1 MKLNHL
7 TEIHEFLQNNPTFL
21 DVVSGLRKN
30 KPQKIISNY
39 SAYAYII
46 STLRETLG
54 VPTVVITSNP
64 EESLQILDGIN
75 FWSNSTSNLHFSERN
90 EIFLEKYKPDNK
102 NSINRMRC
110 LEGLFTGMFQKK
122 PPIICTS
129 VQAIGTKTLEK
140 KYFEKLLIS
149 LEKGSK
155 INQKE
160 FINNLIKSGYKN
172 TSIVESVGEFA
183 QRGDIVDVFCLSE
196 KDPIRIDFFYDE
208 IETLKL
214 FETSTQKSYKNL
226 EKITI
231 SPIKETYVFDSL
243 EEVKNYNKK
252 YIDNLDKDNKT
263 KLNNEIESIQ
273 NGSSEELINFYSGF
287 FDRGTIFEYIHED
300 TLVVKLDDY
309 NIDFELKEIEVKRK
323 ENYSEKI
330 NKKIISDNFP
340 TPYVSKS
347 IINDFF
353 KKNNFSVNLNQRK
366 SQNDTTNKIEFSI
379 PKILDFSKDNV
390 YRYIDTKNKNEK
402 IIISTDYPSRVKE
415 ILRSENIKIFE
426 NINSFSN
433 DKINIISKNAGTGFR
448 LNDNNNSL
456 LLLTDKE
463 IFGRNKKRT
472 YKSYSNNIPSN
483 ISSEPF
489 KLGDNVVHI
498 DHGVGKFIG
507 TTQMGSSDKE
517 FIVINYKNDDKLYVP
532 SDQIDRIQVYKSFQ
546 KEDPKLDTL
555 GSNKWIKTKNK
566 VKKSIEILAGELLQI
581 YATREKIKGKSFSKT
596 TEWYQVLEESFEF
609 EETIDQ
615 VKSINEITKDLKSKT
630 PMDRLLCGDVGFG
643 KTEVALR
650 SAFRVV
656 ENGFQVAIL
665 VPTTVL
671 ALQHYKTFKERL
683 DPFPI
688 EIAYMSRFV
697 SNKKNNQI
705 LSKLNEGKIDI
716 VIGTHKL
723 LNEKIKFDKLG
734 LLIID
739 EEHKFGVEQKEKIK
753 KREIDV
759 DILSL
764 SATPIP
770 RTLSLALNGVR
781 DLSVINT
788 PPENRIPV
796 NNYLSVFS
804 EDLLREGILR
814 EIERQGQVFFVNNEV
829 FNIEIISNQIKKI
842 VPEAKIAIAH
852 GQMEKKELEEVI
864 TNFMENKF
872 NVLVCTTIIE
882 SGIDMPNVNT
892 LFINNSQKFGLSQLY
907 QMRGR
912 IGRSE
917 KSSYAYFLLPKSSRI
932 NEVSEER
939 LNALINSSE
948 FQSGYDIALR
958 DLEIRGAGNIL
969 GKEQSGN
976 ISSIGLELYN
986 SLLESAVDSMKN
998 GKEEILDFFLINT
1011 VDIDIDSRIPEDY
1024 IDDIKIRLNLYMRLS
1039 KIREINQIYEI
1050 KEEIIDRFG
1059 EPPEELERLLIL
1071 TQIKILCH
1079 ESNSILSIAG
1089 NSDILNIKFKDSLLD
1104 IKFYLEKNLIEN
1116 IEIKS
1121 KTMSFIPENS
1131 ENILSELVILINK
1144 IIKIQDEIKTK
1155 FEEISSNINNN

>member
-54 VPTVVITSNP
+54 VPIVVITSNP

-1079 ESNSILSIAG
+1079 ESNNILSIAG

>member
-1 MKLNHL
+1 M
-7 TEIHEFLQNNPTFL
+7 
-21 DVVSGLRKN
+21 
-30 KPQKIISNY
+30 
-39 SAYAYII
+39 
-46 STLRETLG
+46 
-54 VPTVVITSNP
+54 
-64 EESLQILDGIN
+64 
-75 FWSNSTSNLHFSERN
+75 
-90 EIFLEKYKPDNK
+90 
-102 NSINRMRC
+102 
-110 LEGLFTGMFQKK
+110 
-122 PPIICTS
+122 
-129 VQAIGTKTLEK
+129 
-140 KYFEKLLIS
+140 
-149 LEKGSK
+149 
-155 INQKE
+155 
-160 FINNLIKSGYKN
+160 
-172 TSIVESVGEFA
+172 
-183 QRGDIVDVFCLSE
+183 
-196 KDPIRIDFFYDE
+196 
-208 IETLKL
+208 
-214 FETSTQKSYKNL
+214 
-226 EKITI
+226 
-231 SPIKETYVFDSL
+231 
-243 EEVKNYNKK
+243 
-252 YIDNLDKDNKT
+252 
-263 KLNNEIESIQ
+263 
-273 NGSSEELINFYSGF
+273 
-287 FDRGTIFEYIHED
+287 
-300 TLVVKLDDY
+300 
-309 NIDFELKEIEVKRK
+309 
-323 ENYSEKI
+323 
-330 NKKIISDNFP
+330 
-340 TPYVSKS
+340 
-347 IINDFF
+347 
-353 KKNNFSVNLNQRK
+353 
-366 SQNDTTNKIEFSI
+366 
-379 PKILDFSKDNV
+379 
-390 YRYIDTKNKNEK
+390 
-402 IIISTDYPSRVKE
+402 
-415 ILRSENIKIFE
+415 
-426 NINSFSN
+426 
-433 DKINIISKNAGTGFR
+433 
-448 LNDNNNSL
+448 
-456 LLLTDKE
+456 
-463 IFGRNKKRT
+463 
-472 YKSYSNNIPSN
+472 
-483 ISSEPF
+483 
-489 KLGDNVVHI
+489 
-498 DHGVGKFIG
+498 
-507 TTQMGSSDKE
+507 
-517 FIVINYKNDDKLYVP
+517 
-532 SDQIDRIQVYKSFQ
+532 
-546 KEDPKLDTL
+546 
-555 GSNKWIKTKNK
+555 
-566 VKKSIEILAGELLQI
+566 LQI

-683 DPFPI
+683 EPFPI
-688 EIAYMSRFV
+688 EIEYMSRFV

-1079 ESNSILSIAG
+1079 ESNNIISIAG
-1089 NSDILNIKFKDSLLD
+1089 NRDVLNIKFKDSLLD
-1104 IKFYLEKNLIEN
+1104 IKFYLEKNLLEN

-1121 KTMSFIPENS
+1121 KTMSFIPENP
-1131 ENILSELVILINK
+1131 ENILPELVILINK
-1144 IIKIQDEIKTK
+1144 IIKIQEEIKTK

>member
-1 MKLNHL
+1 M
-7 TEIHEFLQNNPTFL
+7 
-21 DVVSGLRKN
+21 
-30 KPQKIISNY
+30 
-39 SAYAYII
+39 
-46 STLRETLG
+46 
-54 VPTVVITSNP
+54 
-64 EESLQILDGIN
+64 
-75 FWSNSTSNLHFSERN
+75 
-90 EIFLEKYKPDNK
+90 
-102 NSINRMRC
+102 
-110 LEGLFTGMFQKK
+110 
-122 PPIICTS
+122 
-129 VQAIGTKTLEK
+129 
-140 KYFEKLLIS
+140 
-149 LEKGSK
+149 
-155 INQKE
+155 
-160 FINNLIKSGYKN
+160 
-172 TSIVESVGEFA
+172 
-183 QRGDIVDVFCLSE
+183 
-196 KDPIRIDFFYDE
+196 
-208 IETLKL
+208 
-214 FETSTQKSYKNL
+214 
-226 EKITI
+226 
-231 SPIKETYVFDSL
+231 
-243 EEVKNYNKK
+243 
-252 YIDNLDKDNKT
+252 
-263 KLNNEIESIQ
+263 
-273 NGSSEELINFYSGF
+273 
-287 FDRGTIFEYIHED
+287 
-300 TLVVKLDDY
+300 
-309 NIDFELKEIEVKRK
+309 
-323 ENYSEKI
+323 
-330 NKKIISDNFP
+330 
-340 TPYVSKS
+340 
-347 IINDFF
+347 
-353 KKNNFSVNLNQRK
+353 
-366 SQNDTTNKIEFSI
+366 
-379 PKILDFSKDNV
+379 
-390 YRYIDTKNKNEK
+390 
-402 IIISTDYPSRVKE
+402 
-415 ILRSENIKIFE
+415 
-426 NINSFSN
+426 
-433 DKINIISKNAGTGFR
+433 
-448 LNDNNNSL
+448 
-456 LLLTDKE
+456 
-463 IFGRNKKRT
+463 
-472 YKSYSNNIPSN
+472 
-483 ISSEPF
+483 
-489 KLGDNVVHI
+489 
-498 DHGVGKFIG
+498 
-507 TTQMGSSDKE
+507 
-517 FIVINYKNDDKLYVP
+517 
-532 SDQIDRIQVYKSFQ
+532 
-546 KEDPKLDTL
+546 
-555 GSNKWIKTKNK
+555 
-566 VKKSIEILAGELLQI
+566 LQI

-683 DPFPI
+683 EPFPI
-688 EIAYMSRFV
+688 EIEYMSRFV

-796 NNYLSVFS
+796 NNYLSIFS
-804 EDLLREGILR
+804 EDLIREGILR
-814 EIERQGQVFFVNNEV
+814 EIDRQGQVFFVNNEV

-1079 ESNSILSIAG
+1079 ESNNILSIAG

>member
-252 YIDNLDKDNKT
+252 YIDNLDNDNKT

-1079 ESNSILSIAG
+1079 ESNNILSIAG

>member
-252 YIDNLDKDNKT
+252 CIDNLDKDNKT

>member
-1 MKLNHL
+1 
-7 TEIHEFLQNNPTFL
+7 
-21 DVVSGLRKN
+21 
-30 KPQKIISNY
+30 
-39 SAYAYII
+39 
-46 STLRETLG
+46 
-54 VPTVVITSNP
+54 
-64 EESLQILDGIN
+64 
-75 FWSNSTSNLHFSERN
+75 
-90 EIFLEKYKPDNK
+90 
-102 NSINRMRC
+102 
-110 LEGLFTGMFQKK
+110 
-122 PPIICTS
+122 
-129 VQAIGTKTLEK
+129 
-140 KYFEKLLIS
+140 
-149 LEKGSK
+149 
-155 INQKE
+155 
-160 FINNLIKSGYKN
+160 
-172 TSIVESVGEFA
+172 
-183 QRGDIVDVFCLSE
+183 
-196 KDPIRIDFFYDE
+196 
-208 IETLKL
+208 
-214 FETSTQKSYKNL
+214 
-226 EKITI
+226 
-231 SPIKETYVFDSL
+231 
-243 EEVKNYNKK
+243 
-252 YIDNLDKDNKT
+252 
-263 KLNNEIESIQ
+263 
-273 NGSSEELINFYSGF
+273 
-287 FDRGTIFEYIHED
+287 
-300 TLVVKLDDY
+300 
-309 NIDFELKEIEVKRK
+309 
-323 ENYSEKI
+323 
-330 NKKIISDNFP
+330 
-340 TPYVSKS
+340 
-347 IINDFF
+347 
-353 KKNNFSVNLNQRK
+353 
-366 SQNDTTNKIEFSI
+366 
-379 PKILDFSKDNV
+379 
-390 YRYIDTKNKNEK
+390 
-402 IIISTDYPSRVKE
+402 
-415 ILRSENIKIFE
+415 
-426 NINSFSN
+426 
-433 DKINIISKNAGTGFR
+433 
-448 LNDNNNSL
+448 
-456 LLLTDKE
+456 
-463 IFGRNKKRT
+463 
-472 YKSYSNNIPSN
+472 
-483 ISSEPF
+483 
-489 KLGDNVVHI
+489 
-498 DHGVGKFIG
+498 
-507 TTQMGSSDKE
+507 
-517 FIVINYKNDDKLYVP
+517 
-532 SDQIDRIQVYKSFQ
+532 
-546 KEDPKLDTL
+546 
-555 GSNKWIKTKNK
+555 
-566 VKKSIEILAGELLQI
+566 
-581 YATREKIKGKSFSKT
+581 
-596 TEWYQVLEESFEF
+596 
-609 EETIDQ
+609 
-615 VKSINEITKDLKSKT
+615 
-630 PMDRLLCGDVGFG
+630 
-643 KTEVALR
+643 
-650 SAFRVV
+650 
-656 ENGFQVAIL
+656 
-665 VPTTVL
+665 
-671 ALQHYKTFKERL
+671 
-683 DPFPI
+683 
-688 EIAYMSRFV
+688 MSRFV

-804 EDLLREGILR
+804 EDLIREGILR
-814 EIERQGQVFFVNNEV
+814 EIDRHGQVFFVNNEV

-1079 ESNSILSIAG
+1079 ESNNIISIAG
-1089 NSDILNIKFKDSLLD
+1089 NRDVLKIKFKDSLLD

-1121 KTMSFIPENS
+1121 KTMNFIPESS
-1131 ENILSELVILINK
+1131 ENVLSELVILINK
-1144 IIKIQDEIKTK
+1144 ILKIQEEIKTK
-1155 FEEISSNINNN
+1155 FEEISGNIKNN

>member
-1079 ESNSILSIAG
+1079 ESNNILSIAG

-1131 ENILSELVILINK
+1131 DNILSELVILINK

>member
-273 NGSSEELINFYSGF
+273 NGNSEELINFYSGF

-1079 ESNSILSIAG
+1079 ESNNILSIAG

>member
-1 MKLNHL
+1 M
-7 TEIHEFLQNNPTFL
+7 
-21 DVVSGLRKN
+21 
-30 KPQKIISNY
+30 
-39 SAYAYII
+39 
-46 STLRETLG
+46 
-54 VPTVVITSNP
+54 
-64 EESLQILDGIN
+64 
-75 FWSNSTSNLHFSERN
+75 
-90 EIFLEKYKPDNK
+90 
-102 NSINRMRC
+102 
-110 LEGLFTGMFQKK
+110 
-122 PPIICTS
+122 
-129 VQAIGTKTLEK
+129 
-140 KYFEKLLIS
+140 
-149 LEKGSK
+149 
-155 INQKE
+155 
-160 FINNLIKSGYKN
+160 
-172 TSIVESVGEFA
+172 
-183 QRGDIVDVFCLSE
+183 
-196 KDPIRIDFFYDE
+196 
-208 IETLKL
+208 
-214 FETSTQKSYKNL
+214 
-226 EKITI
+226 
-231 SPIKETYVFDSL
+231 
-243 EEVKNYNKK
+243 
-252 YIDNLDKDNKT
+252 
-263 KLNNEIESIQ
+263 
-273 NGSSEELINFYSGF
+273 
-287 FDRGTIFEYIHED
+287 
-300 TLVVKLDDY
+300 
-309 NIDFELKEIEVKRK
+309 
-323 ENYSEKI
+323 
-330 NKKIISDNFP
+330 
-340 TPYVSKS
+340 
-347 IINDFF
+347 
-353 KKNNFSVNLNQRK
+353 
-366 SQNDTTNKIEFSI
+366 
-379 PKILDFSKDNV
+379 
-390 YRYIDTKNKNEK
+390 
-402 IIISTDYPSRVKE
+402 
-415 ILRSENIKIFE
+415 
-426 NINSFSN
+426 
-433 DKINIISKNAGTGFR
+433 
-448 LNDNNNSL
+448 
-456 LLLTDKE
+456 
-463 IFGRNKKRT
+463 
-472 YKSYSNNIPSN
+472 
-483 ISSEPF
+483 
-489 KLGDNVVHI
+489 
-498 DHGVGKFIG
+498 
-507 TTQMGSSDKE
+507 
-517 FIVINYKNDDKLYVP
+517 
-532 SDQIDRIQVYKSFQ
+532 
-546 KEDPKLDTL
+546 
-555 GSNKWIKTKNK
+555 
-566 VKKSIEILAGELLQI
+566 LQI

-1079 ESNSILSIAG
+1079 ESNNILSIAG

>member
-1079 ESNSILSIAG
+1079 ESNNILSIAG

-1144 IIKIQDEIKTK
+1144 IIKIQDEIKQNLK
-1155 FEEISSNINNN
+1155 RFQVI